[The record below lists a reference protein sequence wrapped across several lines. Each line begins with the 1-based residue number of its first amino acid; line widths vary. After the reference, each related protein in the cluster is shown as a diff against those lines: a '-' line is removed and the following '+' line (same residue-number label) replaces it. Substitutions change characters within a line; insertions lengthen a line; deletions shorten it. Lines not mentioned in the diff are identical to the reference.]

1 MGDFMSDSFD
11 VIVAGG
17 GPAGCAAALAAARS
31 GLKTLIIE
39 KNSCLGGMGTAG
51 LVPSWCP
58 VHKEFY
64 SPLVLEIFEAS
75 FDALT
80 IQYGDKEEWVPIN
93 HENLKIIYEQ
103 KLREASCQIL
113 LCSSVTDV
121 KGGTGDRT
129 VVVWTGERFVE
140 FGARILIDCTGNAS
154 LSKLMGAQLLESKQK
169 QPSTLCFVLAN
180 VDDQLYDEAYLHANN
195 PQSPIYKIVK
205 DDNFPNIQH
214 AHFCSKQIARGIV
227 AFNAGYIEDID
238 VNDGFLVSQGLILGR
253 QMAQEYLSAL
263 KKYTKSFDNAVI
275 VSTAAALGV
284 RESYRVMGEYILTL
298 DDYIKRRKFPDAIA
312 KNDYFL
318 DVHSK
323 ELNECYL
330 KQNQDLDD
338 EYFKN
343 YQKGEYYE
351 IPLRCL
357 IPKGFQDLLA
367 AGRIISA
374 DEYVQGSIRTMPACL
389 ATGEAAGIEAAK
401 RLAKKYK
408 II

>member
-1 MGDFMSDSFD
+1 
-11 VIVAGG
+11 
-17 GPAGCAAALAAARS
+17 
-31 GLKTLIIE
+31 
-39 KNSCLGGMGTAG
+39 
-51 LVPSWCP
+51 
-58 VHKEFY
+58 
-64 SPLVLEIFEAS
+64 
-75 FDALT
+75 
-80 IQYGDKEEWVPIN
+80 
-93 HENLKIIYEQ
+93 
-103 KLREASCQIL
+103 
-113 LCSSVTDV
+113 
-121 KGGTGDRT
+121 
-129 VVVWTGERFVE
+129 
-140 FGARILIDCTGNAS
+140 
-154 LSKLMGAQLLESKQK
+154 
-169 QPSTLCFVLAN
+169 
-180 VDDQLYDEAYLHANN
+180 
-195 PQSPIYKIVK
+195 
-205 DDNFPNIQH
+205 
-214 AHFCSKQIARGIV
+214 FCSKQIARGIV

-238 VNDGFLVSQGLILGR
+238 VNDGFSVSQGLILGR

-263 KKYTKSFDNAVI
+263 KKYTKAFDNAVI

-323 ELNECYL
+323 ELNERYL
-330 KQNQDLDD
+330 KQNLDID
-338 EYFKN
+338 EDYFKN

-389 ATGEAAGIEAAK
+389 AIGEAAGVEAAK